1 MIYSVDCNVYNKF
14 IYLNVFGFFFKLE
27 YFVFV
32 ENLFFILKKN
42 FNVYIIIY
50 EMYVLIIFL
59 IDY

>member
-1 MIYSVDCNVYNKF
+1 MF
-14 IYLNVFGFFFKLE
+14 FGFFLKLE

-32 ENLFFILKKN
+32 ENLFFILKKK